1 MNEKYFYNHA
11 CHRKKRF
18 DDVGQLNY
26 VERSDDEETLKK
38 KRNEALYYDML
49 KM

>member
-1 MNEKYFYNHA
+1 MNEKYFHNHT

-26 VERSDDEETLKK
+26 VKRSDDEETFFFKM
-38 KRNEALYYDML
+38 KRCIVTC
-49 KM
+49 